1 MCCCVLQRLCL
12 CVQQIFNHKLYS
24 MKLLYIST
32 KKMHKMEFPQFAKE
46 MLQILENHNTEAL
59 KLQVAHKL
67 LADTMPV
74 LRSMKVRYGR
84 HELTAPMKVLHTE
97 RCTNANMLFGLLNMY
112 LRDPERLVH
121 AQKLEDCIR
130 HHLAN
135 INRISL
141 VKVSE
146 NLELFFAS
154 LEADSVKAEALEVL
168 GLNGYVQKAR
178 SAHEQYRELN
188 KKRRAELNKEADRL
202 TLKAKALVSNNTKL
216 ALQLI
221 DSAVYFFPEVDYSII
236 IAELNALIAQYNAKL
251 KARHTRNANKLSNAT
266 TNATSNPMDA

>member
-1 MCCCVLQRLCL
+1 
-12 CVQQIFNHKLYS
+12 
-24 MKLLYIST
+24 MKLLNITT
-32 KKMHKMEFPQFAKE
+32 KKMQKAEFSQFAKD
-46 MLQILENHNTEAL
+46 MLQIVEKHNTEAL

-74 LRSMKVRYGR
+74 LRSLRVSYGR
-84 HELTAPMKVLHTE
+84 HELTVPLKAMHAE
-97 RCTNANMLFGLLNMY
+97 RCKNANMLFGLLNIY

-135 INRISL
+135 FNRMSL
-141 VKVSE
+141 VKASE

-154 LEADSVKAEALEVL
+154 LDADNDKVQALEALGMSSYVL
-168 GLNGYVQKAR
+168 KAKT
-178 SAHEQYRELN
+178 AHGQYRELN
-188 KKRRAELNKEADRL
+188 ERRRADLNREADKL
-202 TLKAKALVSNNTKL
+202 TLKAKALVSNNTKR

-251 KARHTRNANKLSNAT
+251 KARHTRNTNKLSNAT
-266 TNATSNPMDA
+266 TDAPTNPMDA